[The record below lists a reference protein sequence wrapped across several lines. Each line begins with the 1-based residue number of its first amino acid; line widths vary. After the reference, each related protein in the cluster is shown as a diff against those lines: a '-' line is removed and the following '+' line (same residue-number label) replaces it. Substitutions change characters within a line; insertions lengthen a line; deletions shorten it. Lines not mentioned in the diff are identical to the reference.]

1 MKVVGLILSILA
13 VVAFMAVV
21 NNFKD
26 SNDKDKE
33 IRTSYFDTLG
43 VETTCRMLK
52 ENNYPW
58 YLKEVEDGRC

>member
-26 SNDKDKE
+26 SNDKGKE
-33 IRTSYFDTLG
+33 IRTSYFDGFGSKKACELMQ
-43 VETTCRMLK
+43 EHR
-52 ENNYPW
+52 PDW